1 MRTRIIIVI
10 VALVLGGTAAILAAG
25 YLKGARTEI
34 EAQSEP
40 VKVLVAKEDL
50 PRGLTAEDLVARK
63 LIAEQEVP
71 RRFVPAGAVSSART
85 LEGMVLAVP
94 LSAGEFVTQGRFQF
108 PSTAGLAYSVPED
121 FVALSLPVDAVRG
134 VAGLVKPGD
143 HVVVF
148 ATVETAKKGQAKQKT
163 TKLLIAKARV
173 LAVGASLGVEATE
186 EDGQAQGVFNGGS
199 GGSSGSGGSEG
210 QVIPS
215 NITLALAADDAEKV
229 VFCEEAGSVWLALL
243 PATSTGGPKTPG
255 QTDLTV
261 FK

>member
-10 VALVLGGTAAILAAG
+10 VALVLGGAAAILAAG
-25 YLKGARTEI
+25 YLRGARTEI

-94 LSAGEFVTQGRFQF
+94 LSAGEYVTQGRFQF
-108 PSTAGLAYSVPED
+108 PGTAGLAYSVPED
-121 FVALSLPVDAVRG
+121 YVALSLPVDAVRG

-143 HVVVF
+143 HVVVY
-148 ATVETAKKGQAKQKT
+148 ATVETAKKGQAKVKT

-173 LAVGASLGVEATE
+173 LAVGASLGVEATA

-199 GGSSGSGGSEG
+199 GGSGGSEE